1 MNFSYC
7 KLYSL
12 IVMWNNNNTKSK
24 AALFERANAH
34 GKAFQA
40 WRSNAVLLRNQ
51 FSNIKMCLYYHLEE
65 IFYITSKMIDI
76 RSEQLLVLFLF
87 HIEINQRKY

>member
-1 MNFSYC
+1 MSNIY
-7 KLYSL
+7 L
-12 IVMWNNNNTKSK
+12 KSSFIWENK
-24 AALFERANAH
+24 RSW
-34 GKAFQA
+34 KAFQA

-51 FSNIKMCLYYHLEE
+51 FSNMKMCLYYHLEE
-65 IFYITSKMIDI
+65 MFYITSKMIDI